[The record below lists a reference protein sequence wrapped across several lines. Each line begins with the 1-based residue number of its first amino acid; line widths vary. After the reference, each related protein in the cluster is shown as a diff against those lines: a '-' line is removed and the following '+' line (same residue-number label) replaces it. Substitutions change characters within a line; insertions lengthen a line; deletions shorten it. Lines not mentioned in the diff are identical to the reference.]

1 MNRFDDDKQATSI
14 DRKDRKR
21 FRIVMMLEDSGIFCS
36 KFSAELLKSLDE
48 EIEQQENIIKRDLR
62 VLSYRDRI
70 LKENKSIERF

>member
-62 VLSYRDRI
+62 VLSYKDRI
-70 LKENKSIERF
+70 LKENH